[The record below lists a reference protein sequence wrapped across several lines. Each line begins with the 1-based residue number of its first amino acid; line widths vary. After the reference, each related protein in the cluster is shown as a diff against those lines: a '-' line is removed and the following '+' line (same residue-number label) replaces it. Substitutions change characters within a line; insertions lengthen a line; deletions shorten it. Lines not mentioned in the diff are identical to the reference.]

1 MKKVAIIG
9 GGYTG
14 LSLAKRILEEGNGEF
29 EVSIY
34 ERNEYVGGLVR
45 AINKCNNYLDLHY
58 RHIFKSDGYLIN
70 MAKQFGVNIMWPKTK
85 MGYYTN
91 NKLFEF
97 GTPISLLK
105 FTPLSFINKIRFGLA
120 IIDLKLQ
127 KDVSKLEKFTAEEY
141 IIKRYGDKVY
151 NEVWEPLLIGKF
163 GDKKDKISMAW
174 LWGKICLRGSS
185 IGIDGERLGYISGS
199 FQVLTDKLYE
209 YLNDKG
215 CRFYLNFNVDNI
227 EKKNNKY
234 FINKDD
240 NGYDIV
246 ISTLPNSVT
255 EKIYENCISDEEKK
269 NLKLVEYTAAKTL
282 MLVTNKAVSKY
293 YWINIGYKK
302 IPFGG
307 VIEHTN
313 MIFKDKYNG
322 KHIIY
327 ISNYMYKD
335 SELYKYNAKQLF
347 EKYFP
352 YLNRINNNFNKE
364 DVQEMILSEA
374 EYAQPI
380 ITTNYSK
387 NKMNCKIRNEKLY
400 IANMEQIYPE
410 DRGMNYAIRLG
421 YNIADKVINDGR
433 KNISCS
439 TNGE

>member
-9 GGYTG
+9 AGYTG

-29 EVSIY
+29 EVNIY
-34 ERNEYVGGLVR
+34 ERNEQVGGLVR
-45 AINKCNNYLDLHY
+45 AINKCNNYIDSHY
-58 RHIFKSDGYLIN
+58 RHIFKSDSYVID
-70 MAKQFGVNIMWPKTK
+70 MANQFGVNIIWPKTK

-105 FTPLSFINKIRFGLA
+105 FKPLSFINKIRFGLA

-127 KDVSKLEKFTAEEY
+127 KDVSKLEKYTAEEY

-151 NEVWEPLLIGKF
+151 KEVWEPLLVGKF

-185 IGIDGERLGYISGS
+185 IGIDGERLGYVQGS
-199 FQVLTDKLYE
+199 YKVLTDKLSE
-209 YLNDKG
+209 YLISKG
-215 CRFYLNFNVDNI
+215 CKIYLNYNVDNI
-227 EKKNNKY
+227 KKKNNNY
-234 FINKDD
+234 VINED
-240 NGYDIV
+240 NKEYDIV

-255 EKIYENCISDEEKK
+255 AKIYENYISDEEKE

-282 MLVTNKAVSKY
+282 MLVSNKSLSKY
-293 YWINIGYKK
+293 YWINIGDRT

-307 VIEHTN
+307 IIEHTN
-313 MIFKDKYNG
+313 MISKDEYDG

-335 SELYKYNAKQLF
+335 NVIYKCSAKEMF
-347 EKYFP
+347 EKYLP
-352 YLNRINNNFNKE
+352 YLNKVNNNFNKE
-364 DVQEMILSEA
+364 DVEQMILSEA

-380 ITTNYSK
+380 IRTNYSK
-387 NKMNCKIRNEKLY
+387 EKVYFKIRNEKLY

-421 YNIADKVINDGR
+421 YNIADKVINEEGA
-433 KNISCS
+433 K
-439 TNGE
+439 